1 MDIDHFKQVNDHYGH
16 KFGDL
21 VLATFSTICQ
31 SKLRPSDVFARYGGE
46 EFILMLPE
54 TDITQAGVV
63 AERLRVALRQT
74 DFGDNPVMHG
84 IGVSVGI
91 TGLRGP
97 QDTLSAILERVDRAL
112 YRAKAGGRDRVE
124 VEP

>member
-1 MDIDHFKQVNDHYGH
+1 MDIDYFKRVNDDYGH

-21 VLATFSTICQ
+21 VLATFSTVCR

-54 TDITQAGVV
+54 TDIAQARVV

-74 DFGDNPVMHG
+74 DFGDEPVMHG

-97 QDTLSAILERVDRAL
+97 QDTVGAMLERVDRAL
-112 YRAKAGGRDRVE
+112 YRAKTGGRDRVE
-124 VEP
+124 IEP